1 MARCGGSAGEV
12 DPWCEV
18 GAWEVWAKRM
28 PNGGQAVLVINRSD
42 GPVSVTLALQ
52 ELCLGATARALVDP
66 SRRLIPFFA
75 SAVDPRLTVTGD
87 EKELRTGG
95 AG

>member
-52 ELCLGATARALVDP
+52 ELGLGATARARDVWGRRDLGTVRGTWEVGELASHDSALVRF
-66 SRRLIPFFA
+66 S
-75 SAVDPRLTVTGD
+75 
-87 EKELRTGG
+87 
-95 AG
+95 